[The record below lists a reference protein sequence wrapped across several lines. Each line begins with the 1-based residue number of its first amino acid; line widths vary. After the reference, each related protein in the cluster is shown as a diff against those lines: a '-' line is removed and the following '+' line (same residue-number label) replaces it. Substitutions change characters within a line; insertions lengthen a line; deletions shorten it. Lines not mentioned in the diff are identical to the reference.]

1 MTVCP
6 FSRHPVHGD
15 TALRSA
21 SQRCARLQVVKTNF
35 ENVGGGEVGVNI
47 FYSVEF
53 LYQKVMVLAG
63 IFSCQILMVI
73 TGMGEHKIQNSTT
86 GTGFNE
92 NYISFSHDDRAGI
105 HEKKELRVR
114 AE

>member
-1 MTVCP
+1 MTVCT

-73 TGMGEHKIQNSTT
+73 TGMGEHKIQNST

-92 NYISFSHDDRAGI
+92 NYISFSHDDRAGW
-105 HEKKELRVR
+105 HLASMKK
-114 AE
+114 

>member
-1 MTVCP
+1 MVTLSP
-6 FSRHPVHGD
+6 
-15 TALRSA
+15 A

-73 TGMGEHKIQNSTT
+73 TGMGEHKIQNST
-86 GTGFNE
+86 GFNE
-92 NYISFSHDDRAGI
+92 NYISFSHDDGDGWHLASM
-105 HEKKELRVR
+105 KK
-114 AE
+114 